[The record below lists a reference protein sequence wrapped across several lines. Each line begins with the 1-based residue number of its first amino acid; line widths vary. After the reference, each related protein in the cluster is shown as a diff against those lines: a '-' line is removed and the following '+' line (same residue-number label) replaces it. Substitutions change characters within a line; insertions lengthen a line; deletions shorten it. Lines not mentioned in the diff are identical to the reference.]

1 MTKKIVSLEPLPMM
15 EEGLLRVRA
24 GEAIV
29 LSIGALDRQTG
40 IAEIRAVCRSRENHD
55 LVATGGW
62 KPGDS
67 APLEHYYSVRIS
79 IPASS
84 PTVVWELKSILLQ
97 DGQGNRRTYTAGR
110 DYDEFLFQVE
120 GLESVDST
128 PPRLLGI
135 RVDPV

>member
-1 MTKKIVSLEPLPMM
+1 MTKKLAPLEPLPMM

-55 LVATGGW
+55 LVATGAW
-62 KPGDS
+62 KTGESTPV
-67 APLEHYYSVRIS
+67 EHYYSIRIP
-79 IPASS
+79 IPAFS

-120 GLESVDST
+120 GLEGVDST

-135 RVDPV
+135 RVDPI